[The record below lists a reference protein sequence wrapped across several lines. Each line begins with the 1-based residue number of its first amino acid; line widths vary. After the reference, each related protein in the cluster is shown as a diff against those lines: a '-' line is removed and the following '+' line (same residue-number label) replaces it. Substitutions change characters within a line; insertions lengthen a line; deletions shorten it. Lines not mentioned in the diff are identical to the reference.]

1 MSTALKIAGVT
12 LALFLM
18 MGTASIAQDDQ
29 PATHGGPIVGDD
41 TPTPEPGT
49 HGGPIVGGDKPL
61 THPGEPSE
69 DGSTPP
75 PPGSNGGGGN
85 GGSGGGGNG
94 GGNSGSP
101 AETPTEPNPDIG
113 GIDSVPQMSCEAIGW
128 QGGGPMDGVLRNLMF
143 TNTGSGPIYWGQEYV
158 VTTSTG
164 EEFKFVVEI
173 TLQPGESET
182 WSNLFPNG
190 VPDDFSC
197 EAIFA

>member
-41 TPTPEPGT
+41 TPIAPPGP
-49 HGGPIVGGDKPL
+49 HGGPIVGGDWPL
-61 THPGEPSE
+61 EQPGEP
-69 DGSTPP
+69 PQ
-75 PPGSNGGGGN
+75 GGN
-85 GGSGGGGNG
+85 GGGNG
-94 GGNSGSP
+94 GGGSGSP
-101 AETPTEPNPDIG
+101 AETPTQPNPEIG
-113 GIDSVPQMSCEAIGW
+113 DVDAVPTLECAPIGW
-128 QGGGPMDGVLRNLMF
+128 QGGGPMDGVLRNLQF

-164 EEFKFVVEI
+164 EEFKFVIEI

-197 EAIFA
+197 EAIFT